1 MLDVIN
7 KREKDLEDLKSI
19 EERNGRNINKDDIVS
34 IKKREEKKR
43 RERWIELWEEMIDIM
58 DEYFGERGEEIR

>member
-43 RERWIELWEEMIDIM
+43 RER
-58 DEYFGERGEEIR
+58 